1 MLYKYN
7 KHELIFKK
15 LKVKNYFIGSLITVS
30 LLTLSYTLGRFTKLN
45 NLSEYEKNILLIN
58 MKQEPFSEEKM
69 IALMKELNM
78 KFPHIALAQSK
89 IETNNF
95 KSKIFKEN
103 HNLFGMK
110 QARIRINT
118 AKGTNRNHAYY
129 DNWESSIYD
138 YAFYQCRYL
147 SALNSEAEYYS
158 YLEGSYAEDPDY
170 VSKVKDLANQLKDKF

>member
-15 LKVKNYFIGSLITVS
+15 LKFKNYFIGSLITVG

-103 HNLFGMK
+103 HNLFGM
-110 QARIRINT
+110 
-118 AKGTNRNHAYY
+118 
-129 DNWESSIYD
+129 
-138 YAFYQCRYL
+138 
-147 SALNSEAEYYS
+147 
-158 YLEGSYAEDPDY
+158 
-170 VSKVKDLANQLKDKF
+170 